1 MKIRST
7 CDILKSADYVERV
20 GELLNEA
27 WSKRKSLSMKQPLF
41 NGSRVI
47 PPEQTWSAIK
57 PILKDFG
64 ITRVGEITGLDR
76 VGLPVWIAI
85 RPNARTLSV
94 SQGKGLD
101 DSTAKVSA
109 AMEALEVAHAEQPK
123 LPLRY
128 DTASEIA
135 ASGDLLDLRSL
146 PRTRNSLF
154 GTKRKM
160 PWTTANIWRTG
171 RSVWVPYEIVHADA
185 TIPRMEGAGSFLH
198 STNGLASGNTA
209 EEAILH
215 GLCELIERDA
225 LAIWEHSAAAAQAA
239 SRLDLTSIEGSIPQ
253 GIIQRLRSV
262 DIFPIVWDATSN
274 IGIATFRVALYDETS
289 DPVTRPLPTSLGA
302 GCHPDRTVALCRAL
316 TEAAQSRLTAIS
328 GSRDDLGRDR
338 YRNTQSAQA
347 LASFRSSAYSDV
359 GQNRF
364 ASVPTSSTES
374 VTADLNLVIAQLE
387 QANLSQI
394 LVVDLSR
401 RGLPVSVVRVIVPGL
416 EGPTD
421 SPSYL
426 PGKRALAHA
435 GRERA

>member
-1 MKIRST
+1 
-7 CDILKSADYVERV
+7 
-20 GELLNEA
+20 
-27 WSKRKSLSMKQPLF
+27 MKQALF

-47 PPEQTWSAIK
+47 PAEQTWGAIK

-101 DSTAKVSA
+101 DTAARVSA
-109 AMEALEVAHAEQPK
+109 AMEALEIAHAEQPQ

-128 DTASEIA
+128 DTAREIA
-135 ASGDLLDLRSL
+135 ASGDLVDLKAL
-146 PRTRNSLF
+146 PRMRSSLF

-160 PWTTANIWRTG
+160 PWTVARIWGTG
-171 RSVWVPYEIVHADA
+171 GSVWVPYEMVHADA
-185 TIPRMEGAGSFLH
+185 TVPRMDGAGSFLH

-225 LAIWEHSAAAAQAA
+225 LAIWEHSGPSAQAA
-239 SRLDLTSIEGSIPQ
+239 SRLELESIEGSIARD
-253 GIIQRLRSV
+253 IVERFRSV
-262 DIFPIVWDATSN
+262 DLSPIVWDATSDV
-274 IGIATFRVALYDETS
+274 GIATFRVALYDDTS

-302 GCHPDRTVALCRAL
+302 GCHPDRTIALCRAL
-316 TEAAQSRLTAIS
+316 TEAAQSRLTAIA
-328 GSRDDLGRDR
+328 GSRDDLGRPR
-338 YRNTQSAQA
+338 YRDTQSAQT
-347 LASFRSSAYSDV
+347 LTSFRSAAHSNS
-359 GQNRF
+359 GQRQFNT
-364 ASVPTSSTES
+364 VPTAMTES
-374 VTADLNLVIAQLE
+374 VGADLNRVVTQLQ
-387 QANLSQI
+387 QASLTQI
-394 LVVDLSR
+394 LLADLSR
-401 RGLPVSVVRVIVPGL
+401 QGLPVSVVRVIVPGL

-426 PGKRALAHA
+426 PGKRIFAHA
-435 GRERA
+435 IGERA